1 MRTYIK
7 KVYCLKT
14 IRKYA
19 YGLNAAILLIA
30 ISTPISLNAQNAV
43 PARTGYDCLRSIH
56 AAFTHLG
63 QGENPVFSAQTDL
76 PNETGVASPN
86 RVIAVPST
94 TDRTITVFQEN
105 GNGFTIREIPIPL
118 SEDAVRT
125 YRDGPREISFFAVP
139 LVAHPRNLHAP
150 AASGVSIPRCLDPNE
165 WLLIKQVTQSRAPR
179 IQFVVHH
186 WRNRSHGE
194 MIATISGNRIELQ
207 GLSANPGSC
216 GRTYSQP
223 LHGLNA
229 TPEDDGYLGF
239 LLAAQRIDRRPDS
252 GASSAQGFSSAVRN
266 VALDGITRIQAALLQ
281 RATQRNE
288 SAGQPTPDYQ
298 SAGFTTARQALT
310 PGAPGSITAHCG
322 ADRQVA
328 QAAARLFNNSR
339 LQSLLATIQTAG
351 PVAAPGEAQTAS
363 SETPPSSP
371 SPVGQG
377 ANR

>member
-239 LLAAQRIDRRPDS
+239 LLAAQRIVQEGGRVSLWDLNDS
-252 GASSAQGFSSAVRN
+252 
-266 VALDGITRIQAALLQ
+266 ALA
-281 RATQRNE
+281 
-288 SAGQPTPDYQ
+288 
-298 SAGFTTARQALT
+298 
-310 PGAPGSITAHCG
+310 
-322 ADRQVA
+322 
-328 QAAARLFNNSR
+328 
-339 LQSLLATIQTAG
+339 
-351 PVAAPGEAQTAS
+351 EAQTKIGGAHTVS
-363 SETPPSSP
+363 VNIGNHNDVVEAARQSKQALGKIDILVNSAGITGATV
-371 SPVGQG
+371 PV
-377 ANR
+377 